1 MSKFNVY
8 ARRVDDVVRAYA
20 KEYRL
25 AKAAVIDAEEQHN
38 KAKANMGLNAETRCK
53 EATAAAQLQL
63 ARDNFRNVKFNLV
76 KMNDEVSAIRQE
88 LVSAIDSE
96 YAAKSSDIDMQTME
110 LLKSGILTERD
121 YVDLLAHAQNHT
133 MKRLIAEKMDNWAAS
148 LPDKIKATHIR
159 QLAIKARGDDGR
171 EYVAAFDYL
180 ADAVNR
186 TTKNDALFDRWDD
199 IAKQTIESF

>member
-1 MSKFNVY
+1 MSKFNGY

-63 ARDNFRNVKFNLV
+63 ARDNFRNVKLNLV

-133 MKRLIAEKMDNWAAS
+133 MKRLITEKMDEWASS
-148 LPDKIKATHIR
+148 LGEPKSTHIR

-171 EYVAAFDYL
+171 EYVEAFDYL